1 MRDAPPMDDE
11 LAALIRR
18 LDLQPH
24 PEGGWFRETWRDA
37 RAVRAE
43 GFDAPRSASTAIYF
57 LLAEGVFSALHPIR
71 SDEAWHHYLGGDVE
85 VVCLSD
91 DGALRTLVVGGRIDG
106 DATPQAVVEAGVWF
120 GARVRKGWALVG
132 CTVAPGF
139 DFASFG
145 LAAPGWA
152 PR

>member
-43 GFDAPRSASTAIYF
+43 GFDAPRSASTAI
-57 LLAEGVFSALHPIR
+57 
-71 SDEAWHHYLGGDVE
+71 HH
-85 VVCLSD
+85 
-91 DGALRTLVVGGRIDG
+91 DGASSLVNGAAALKPSSSPSRTGCCMRAHD
-106 DATPQAVVEAGVWF
+106 
-120 GARVRKGWALVG
+120 GARRSSTCA
-132 CTVAPGF
+132 T
-139 DFASFG
+139 
-145 LAAPGWA
+145 
-152 PR
+152 